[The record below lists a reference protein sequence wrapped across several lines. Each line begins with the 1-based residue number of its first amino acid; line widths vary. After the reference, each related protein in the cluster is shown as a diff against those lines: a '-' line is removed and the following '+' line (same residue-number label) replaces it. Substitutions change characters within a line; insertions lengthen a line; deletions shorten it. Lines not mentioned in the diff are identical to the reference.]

1 MLYQFL
7 QKLSDLSLSL
17 VLDRHGSLGPN
28 DSDDSDRE
36 SDQPSSGAAG
46 GGGASKEKP
55 PIPPGHHRLQS
66 TYCLWFSRKTGGK
79 QAQNA
84 FDQNLRKIGT
94 FSTCEQ
100 FWDLYGHI
108 VFPGEMSSHSD
119 FHLFKDGIKPMWEV
133 SQCFLPTM
141 RYGLIPPLKYMD
153 TSSTNHFKFK

>member
-1 MLYQFL
+1 MFNWFL
-7 QKLSDLSLSL
+7 QKLLDLSLSL
-17 VLDRHGSLGPN
+17 PSPRSLGPN

-36 SDQPSSGAAG
+36 SDLPGAAG
-46 GGGASKEKP
+46 GGVASKERP

-84 FDQNLRKIGT
+84 FDQNLRNVGT

-119 FHLFKDGIKPMWEV
+119 FHLFKEGIKPMWEV
-133 SQCFLPTM
+133 SACIFRRLFAENV
-141 RYGLIPPLKYMD
+141 LKSVD
-153 TSSTNHFKFK
+153 TSSMQLFKYCM

>member
-1 MLYQFL
+1 MYHLLRKLLDLTCFL
-7 QKLSDLSLSL
+7 VST
-17 VLDRHGSLGPN
+17 RSLGPN

-46 GGGASKEKP
+46 GAASKEKP

-119 FHLFKDGIKPMWEV
+119 FHLFKEGIKPMWEV
-133 SQCFLPTM
+133 SACIHVLDPTNVLTCTV
-141 RYGLIPPLKYMD
+141 LIALSYVD
-153 TSSTNHFKFK
+153 SS